1 MLRLDCPFC
10 GLRDHDEFSY
20 LEDGSVHKPSIENTS
35 ETAWFEAVFLRENP
49 RGKHTEL
56 WHHVQGCRMVLR
68 VERDTQTHV
77 ISKVEAAHPALRDM
91 TDKKPAKPGRTGKA
105 KAAK

>member
-10 GLRDHDEFSY
+10 GLRDHDEFTY
-20 LEDGSVHKPSIENTS
+20 LEDGSVTMPGIDQTS
-35 ETAWFEAVFLRENP
+35 QSAWFEAVFLRDNP

-56 WHHVQGCRMVLR
+56 WHHVNGCRMILR

-77 ISKVEAAHPALRDM
+77 ISKVEAAQPAFSDLTGVD
-91 TDKKPAKPGRTGKA
+91 KPASAGKRKSRA
-105 KAAK
+105 GK

>member
-20 LEDGSVHKPSIENTS
+20 LEDGSVTMPSVSDTS
-35 ETAWFEAVFLRENP
+35 EQAWFEAVFLRDNP
-49 RGKHTEL
+49 RGKHVEL
-56 WHHVQGCRMVLR
+56 WHHVNGCRMVLR
-68 VERDTQTHV
+68 VERDTQTHI
-77 ISKVEAAHPALRDM
+77 ISKVEAAHPAWRNSAGQAG
-91 TDKKPAKPGRTGKA
+91 KPARKPKT

>member
-10 GLRDHDEFSY
+10 GLRDHDEFTY
-20 LEDGSVHKPSIENTS
+20 LEDGSVTMPGIDQTS
-35 ETAWFEAVFLRENP
+35 QSAWFEAVFLRDNP

-56 WHHVQGCRMVLR
+56 WHHVNGCRMILR

-77 ISKVEAAHPALRDM
+77 ISKVEAAHPAFSDL
-91 TDKKPAKPGRTGKA
+91 TGVDKPVSAGKRKSRA
-105 KAAK
+105 GK